1 MTKISF
7 IVPVYNTGSYIEK
20 CLDSI
25 IEQTIKEEI
34 EIIIVN
40 DGSTDN
46 SEEIIKEYII
56 KSDKQDII
64 KYYSKE
70 NTGIAQTRNY
80 GLEKATGEYI
90 LFVDSDDYIE
100 KDTIE
105 KLKTYLDKKIDM
117 IKFKLQR
124 VNKLGNVIE
133 KVEGPDLEV
142 MTGEEAFSKL
152 YSKDILL
159 DSPCLYLMK
168 KELFTKNNFEF
179 QRRYHEDFGLIPL
192 LILSAKTFVSTPYYL
207 YFYVQV
213 ENSITRNEDYK
224 KTLEKMEDVIA
235 HYDNMIKVIEKME
248 LGKRAKEDIKIFY
261 TNAII
266 LKLYEVH
273 TKEQN
278 EYIKEIKKRKMYKNI
293 KARNLKQLL
302 KKVILMINVKLYLK
316 MR

>member
-7 IVPVYNTGSYIEK
+7 IVPVYNTGSYIK
-20 CLDSI
+20 RCLDSI
-25 IEQTIKEEI
+25 VGQTIKEEI
-34 EIIIVN
+34 EIIVIN

-46 SEEIIKEYII
+46 SEELIKEYIS
-56 KSDKQDII
+56 KNNSKEII

-90 LFVDSDDYIE
+90 LFVDSDDHIE

-105 KLKTYLDKKIDM
+105 KLKPYLDKKIDM

-124 VNKLGNVIE
+124 VDGLGNVIE
-133 KVEGPDLEV
+133 KVEGPNLEE
-142 MTGEEAFSKL
+142 MSGEEAFSKL
-152 YSKDILL
+152 YSRDVLI
-159 DSPCLYLMK
+159 DSPCLYLIK
-168 KELFTKNNFEF
+168 KELFTNNNLKF
-179 QRRYHEDFGLIPL
+179 QRTYHEDFGLIPL
-192 LILSAKTFVSTPYYL
+192 IIVLAKTFVSTPYYL

-224 KTLEKMEDVIA
+224 KTLKKMKDTIA
-235 HYDNMIKVIEKME
+235 HYDNMIKVIEKIE
-248 LGKRAKEDIKIFY
+248 LGKRAKEDVKIFY
-261 TNAII
+261 TNAVI
-266 LKLYEVH
+266 LKLYELH

-278 EYIKEIKKRKMYKNI
+278 DYIKEIKKRKMYRNI
-293 KARNLKQLL
+293 KVRNLKQLL

>member
-7 IVPVYNTGSYIEK
+7 IVPVYNTGSYITK
-20 CLDSI
+20 CLDTI
-25 IEQTIKEEI
+25 INQTIKENI
-34 EIIIVN
+34 EIIIIN

-46 SEEIIKEYII
+46 SEELINEYI
-56 KSDKQDII
+56 SNNNEQNII

-90 LFVDSDDYIE
+90 FFVDSDDYIQ

-105 KLKTYLDKKIDM
+105 KLKPYIDKNIDM

-124 VNKLGNVIE
+124 VDKIGNIIE
-133 KVEGPDLEV
+133 KVESPNLDE

-152 YSKDILL
+152 YSEDILL
-159 DSPCLYLMK
+159 DSPCLYLIK
-168 KELFTKNNFEF
+168 KELFTKNKF
-179 QRRYHEDFGLIPL
+179 QFKRKYHEDFGLIPL
-192 LILSAKTFVSTPYYL
+192 LILASKTFVATPYYL

-213 ENSITRNEDYK
+213 ENSITRNTDYK
-224 KTLEKMEDVIA
+224 KTLEKMEDVLA
-235 HYDNMIKVIEKME
+235 HYDNMIEVVNKME
-248 LGKRAKEDIKIFY
+248 LGKKARDDIKIFY

-266 LKLYEVH
+266 LKLYELH
-273 TKEQN
+273 HKEQKQ
-278 EYIKEIKKRKMYKNI
+278 YIKEIKKRKMYKNI
-293 KARNLKQLL
+293 KVRNLKQLF
-302 KKVILMINVKLYLK
+302 KKFILMINIKLYLK